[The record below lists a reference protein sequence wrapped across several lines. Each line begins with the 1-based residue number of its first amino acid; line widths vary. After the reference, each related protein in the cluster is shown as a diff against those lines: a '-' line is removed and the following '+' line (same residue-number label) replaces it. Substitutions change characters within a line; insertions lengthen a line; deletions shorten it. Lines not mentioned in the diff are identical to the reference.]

1 MVEEKVIIVNDEGLH
16 ARPAARYLQEAI
28 KYQCDITLIK
38 DNVEYDGK
46 SILSILSMGAFKGSE
61 ITIRCNGDD
70 EKAALEN
77 LKDFIEN
84 ELH

>member
-61 ITIRCNGDD
+61 IVIRCNGDD